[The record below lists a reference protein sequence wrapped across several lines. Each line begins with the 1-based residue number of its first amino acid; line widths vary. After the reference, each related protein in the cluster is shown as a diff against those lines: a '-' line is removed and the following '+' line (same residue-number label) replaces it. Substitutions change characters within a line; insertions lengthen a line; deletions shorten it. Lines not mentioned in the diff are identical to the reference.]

1 MFRINDVIIYGA
13 QGVCR
18 IADVEEKTISGTK
31 KTYFVL
37 KPVADSGSTIYAP
50 ADNATVL
57 KKMRRLLS
65 KDEVDALID
74 SMKDE
79 HMAWTTNENE
89 RKESYKK
96 ILGSG
101 DYIELIRMLKA
112 IYTHKI
118 EREADGK
125 RLHMTDE
132 RFLKEAE
139 QMLYSEFQY
148 VLQLRSKEE
157 LTAYIAARIENS
169 DG

>member
-1 MFRINDVIIYGA
+1 MDY
-13 QGVCR
+13 
-18 IADVEEKTISGTK
+18 TK
-31 KTYFVL
+31 
-37 KPVADSGSTIYAP
+37 
-50 ADNATVL
+50 
-57 KKMRRLLS
+57 M
-65 KDEVDALID
+65 DALID

-79 HMAWTTNENE
+79 HMAWITNENE

-112 IYTHKI
+112 IYAHKM

-157 LTAYIAARIENS
+157 LTAYIAARIENG